1 MKMIVSKEA
10 WMMEMWKCLLFASCK
25 IVLVLLV
32 FGGIGGSWLRD
43 FRRITLT
50 EAPSSHRNRPAL
62 TTKLTVYTNFNLG
75 YWEASFKK
83 CMGGP
88 LKTNNTWDY
97 ISQPQRAERGVTLF
111 SAVFRVQFR
120 QETRCW
126 DVREASFM
134 LWWHREGRAIKVN

>member
-25 IVLVLLV
+25 TVFVLLI

-50 EAPSSHRNRPAL
+50 APSSHRNRPAL

-88 LKTNNTWDY
+88 LKKNNTWDY
-97 ISQPQRAERGVTLF
+97 ISQPQRAGRGVTLF